1 MAIALALPTL
11 GLSRD
16 EADLVEFHLD
26 RMGHYETRNRIKEA
40 YYRGTQR
47 VRNLGITLPTVMT
60 QIETVVGW
68 PTTVVEVPEE
78 RLDFLGWTSEKDLL
92 GLDDIYLDN
101 ALEVDSGLGHLD
113 SLLYGTGFVI
123 VGSGFDGEPQPLV
136 TVESARNVTGEW
148 DGRLRRLSSAFSI
161 DEVDRDKEPI
171 QATLYLPDYSVTVAR
186 NGRSGRWQVAN
197 RDEHRMGRVPVVM
210 LPNRPRA
217 SRPMG
222 RSEISRAVRSY
233 TDMAVRTLLGMEVH
247 REFYQ
252 APQRYALGADESQFT
267 DSAGNVKTG
276 WEVVMG
282 RMLAI
287 PRDEDTGELPVVG
300 QFSPASPA
308 PYLDQARGLAQFLAA
323 EAGLP
328 LAYLGVFSENPS
340 SADAIRA
347 LEARLVKRAERRQ
360 VVLGRA
366 WREVAYLSLLT
377 RDGSVPDEFRSI
389 NTRWRDAATPTR
401 AAAAD
406 EAVKL
411 VGANILPADSSVTYD
426 RIGLSPQEQKQ
437 IAQDKRRA
445 QALAT
450 VRSFATPPP
459 AAVTPAEEATP
470 SADANGAVPQG
481 PPRSE

>member
-11 GLSRD
+11 ALSRD
-16 EADLVEFHLD
+16 EADLVEFHLE
-26 RMGHYETRNRIKEA
+26 RLARYEVRNQLKEN
-40 YYRGTQR
+40 YFRGRQR
-47 VRNLGITLPTVMT
+47 VRNLGITLPTAMT
-60 QIETVVGW
+60 SIDTVVGW
-68 PTTVVEVPEE
+68 PMTAVEVPEE
-78 RLDFLGWTSEKDLL
+78 RLDFLGWTSDGNLL
-92 GLDDIYLDN
+92 GLDEIFDDNSLD
-101 ALEVDSGLGHLD
+101 VDSGLGHLD
-113 SLLYGTGFVI
+113 ALLYGTGFVI
-123 VGSGFDGEPQPLV
+123 VGAGFAGEPQPLV

-148 DGRLRRLSSAFSI
+148 DGRARRLSSAFSI
-161 DEVDRDKEPI
+161 DEVDRDKEAI
-171 QATLYLPDYSVTVAR
+171 SATLYLPDSSVTIAR
-186 NGRSGRWQVAN
+186 NGRSGQWQVADRN
-197 RDEHRMGRVPVVM
+197 EHGMGRVPVVM

-222 RSEISRAVRSY
+222 RSEISLPVRAL

-252 APQRYALGADESQFT
+252 APQRYALGADESAFQ
-267 DSAGNVKTG
+267 DGDGNVKTG

-308 PYLDQARGLAQFLAA
+308 PYLDQVKGLAQFFAA
-323 EAGLP
+323 EVGIP
-328 LAYLGVFSENPS
+328 VGYLGLFTENPS

-360 VVLGRA
+360 VVFGRA
-366 WREVAYLSLLT
+366 WREVAYLAVLT
-377 RDGSVPDEFRSI
+377 RDGSVPEEFSGI
-389 NTRWRDAATPTR
+389 GTRWRDAATPTR

-450 VRSFATPPP
+450 VRAFAAPPP
-459 AAVTPAEEATP
+459 ALPAPAAEEATS
-470 SADANGAVPQG
+470 SAESNGAVPPG
-481 PPRSE
+481 SP